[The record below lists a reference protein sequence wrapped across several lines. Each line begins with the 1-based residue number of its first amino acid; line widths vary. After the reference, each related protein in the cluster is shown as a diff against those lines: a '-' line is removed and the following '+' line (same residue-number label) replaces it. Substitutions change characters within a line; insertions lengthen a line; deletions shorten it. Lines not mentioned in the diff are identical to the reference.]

1 MEDKKVNTKLY
12 IPTNVKTRFEFI
24 RGFGINELIVTS
36 IVVAFLIG
44 IALIIY
50 SFTNELIVPV
60 LIVLLGA
67 AAMVIITAKDT
78 NNLSVLDMIKNML
91 EFAGMQINYEYKYF
105 DKWREKLLL
114 GLLRKKDKDIIT
126 SSAQQEIKILDIK
139 NNLIYTRDN
148 LIIAILKI
156 NSLNMQLFSKKELLN
171 KVKDITSELSTETKE
186 FKMTSIARPVD
197 VGSLIDFLRNIL
209 SNSTDSIQKRLL
221 RENIRETLNLTLVGD
236 AVERQNLL
244 IISENLSDNAE
255 KDIQKRAREIVQ
267 KFDNC
272 GMKLEILNDQ
282 YLIQV
287 CNSFTNMSVATKEDS
302 DYQDYIPHLVA

>member
-1 MEDKKVNTKLY
+1 MIL
-12 IPTNVKTRFEFI
+12 
-24 RGFGINELIVTS
+24 EL
-36 IVVAFLIG
+36 F
-44 IALIIY
+44 
-50 SFTNELIVPV
+50 
-60 LIVLLGA
+60 
-67 AAMVIITAKDT
+67 K
-78 NNLSVLDMIKNML
+78 
-91 EFAGMQINYEYKYF
+91 
-105 DKWREKLLL
+105 
-114 GLLRKKDKDIIT
+114 KKDKNIVRST
-126 SSAQQEIKILDIK
+126 AEQEINILDIK

-148 LIIAILKI
+148 LVIAILKI
-156 NSLNMQLFSKKELLN
+156 NSLNMQLFSKKELIN
-171 KVKDITSELSTETKE
+171 KIKDITSELSTETKE

-209 SNSTDSIQKRLL
+209 NNSTDSIQKRLL
-221 RENIRETLNLTLVGD
+221 RENIRETLNLTLIGD

-244 IISENLSDNAE
+244 IISEPLSDNAE
-255 KDIQKRAREIVQ
+255 QEIQKRAREIVQ

>member
-1 MEDKKVNTKLY
+1 MIL
-12 IPTNVKTRFEFI
+12 
-24 RGFGINELIVTS
+24 EL
-36 IVVAFLIG
+36 F
-44 IALIIY
+44 
-50 SFTNELIVPV
+50 
-60 LIVLLGA
+60 
-67 AAMVIITAKDT
+67 K
-78 NNLSVLDMIKNML
+78 
-91 EFAGMQINYEYKYF
+91 
-105 DKWREKLLL
+105 
-114 GLLRKKDKDIIT
+114 KKDKNIVRST
-126 SSAQQEIKILDIK
+126 AEQEINILDIK

-156 NSLNMQLFSKKELLN
+156 NSLNMQLFSKKELIN
-171 KVKDITSELSTETKE
+171 KIKDITSELSTETKE

-209 SNSTDSIQKRLL
+209 NNSTDSIQKRLL
-221 RENIRETLNLTLVGD
+221 RENIRETLNLTLIGD

-244 IISENLSDNAE
+244 IISEPLSDNAE
-255 KDIQKRAREIVQ
+255 QEIQKRAREIVQ

>member
-1 MEDKKVNTKLY
+1 ML
-12 IPTNVKTRFEFI
+12 
-24 RGFGINELIVTS
+24 FGL
-36 IVVAFLIG
+36 F
-44 IALIIY
+44 
-50 SFTNELIVPV
+50 
-60 LIVLLGA
+60 
-67 AAMVIITAKDT
+67 K
-78 NNLSVLDMIKNML
+78 
-91 EFAGMQINYEYKYF
+91 
-105 DKWREKLLL
+105 
-114 GLLRKKDKDIIT
+114 KKDKDT
-126 SSAQQEIKILDIK
+126 VLSTAQQEINILDIK

-156 NSLNMQLFSKKELLN
+156 NSLNMQLFSKKELIN
-171 KVKDITSELSTETKE
+171 KIKDITSELSTETKE

-209 SNSTDSIQKRLL
+209 NNSTDSIQKRLL

-244 IISENLSDNAE
+244 IISEVLSDNAE
-255 KDIQKRAREIVQ
+255 QEIQKRAREILQ

>member
-1 MEDKKVNTKLY
+1 MLFELFKKK
-12 IPTNVKTRFEFI
+12 E
-24 RGFGINELIVTS
+24 
-36 IVVAFLIG
+36 
-44 IALIIY
+44 
-50 SFTNELIVPV
+50 
-60 LIVLLGA
+60 
-67 AAMVIITAKDT
+67 KDT
-78 NNLSVLDMIKNML
+78 
-91 EFAGMQINYEYKYF
+91 
-105 DKWREKLLL
+105 
-114 GLLRKKDKDIIT
+114 IIST
-126 SSAQQEIKILDIK
+126 AQQEINILDIK

-148 LIIAILKI
+148 SIIAILKI
-156 NSLNMQLFSKKELLN
+156 NPLNMQLFSKKELLN

-209 SNSTDSIQKRLL
+209 SNTTDSIQKRLL
-221 RENIRETLNLTLVGD
+221 RENIRETLNLTLIGD

-255 KDIQKRAREIVQ
+255 QELQKRAREIVQ

>member
-1 MEDKKVNTKLY
+1 M
-12 IPTNVKTRFEFI
+12 
-24 RGFGINELIVTS
+24 FGL
-36 IVVAFLIG
+36 F
-44 IALIIY
+44 
-50 SFTNELIVPV
+50 
-60 LIVLLGA
+60 
-67 AAMVIITAKDT
+67 
-78 NNLSVLDMIKNML
+78 
-91 EFAGMQINYEYKYF
+91 
-105 DKWREKLLL
+105 
-114 GLLRKKDKDIIT
+114 KKDKDT
-126 SSAQQEIKILDIK
+126 VVSTAQQEINILDIK

-156 NSLNMQLFSKKELLN
+156 NSLNMQLFSKKEFKN
-171 KVKDITSELSTETKE
+171 KIKDITSELSTETKE

-209 SNSTDSIQKRLL
+209 NNSTDSIQKRLL

-244 IISENLSDNAE
+244 IISEVLSDNAE
-255 KDIQKRAREIVQ
+255 QEIQKRAREIVQ

>member
-1 MEDKKVNTKLY
+1 ML
-12 IPTNVKTRFEFI
+12 
-24 RGFGINELIVTS
+24 FGL
-36 IVVAFLIG
+36 FG
-44 IALIIY
+44 
-50 SFTNELIVPV
+50 
-60 LIVLLGA
+60 
-67 AAMVIITAKDT
+67 
-78 NNLSVLDMIKNML
+78 
-91 EFAGMQINYEYKYF
+91 
-105 DKWREKLLL
+105 
-114 GLLRKKDKDIIT
+114 KKDKDTIT
-126 SSAQQEIKILDIK
+126 TSAQQEINILDIK

-221 RENIRETLNLTLVGD
+221 RENIRETLNLTLIGD

>member
-1 MEDKKVNTKLY
+1 MIFGLFKKK
-12 IPTNVKTRFEFI
+12 E
-24 RGFGINELIVTS
+24 
-36 IVVAFLIG
+36 
-44 IALIIY
+44 
-50 SFTNELIVPV
+50 
-60 LIVLLGA
+60 
-67 AAMVIITAKDT
+67 
-78 NNLSVLDMIKNML
+78 
-91 EFAGMQINYEYKYF
+91 
-105 DKWREKLLL
+105 
-114 GLLRKKDKDIIT
+114 KDITT
-126 SSAQQEIKILDIK
+126 STAAQEINILDIK

-156 NSLNMQLFSKKELLN
+156 NSLNMQLFSKKELIN
-171 KVKDITSELSTETKE
+171 KIKDITSELSTETKE

-209 SNSTDSIQKRLL
+209 NNSTDSIQKRLL
-221 RENIRETLNLTLVGD
+221 RENYKNLEEKIKTGYSIVFLIKKDVDTDEIDYQTLNLTLIGD

-244 IISENLSDNAE
+244 IISEVLTDNAE
-255 KDIQKRAREIVQ
+255 QEIQKRARELVQ

-287 CNSFTNMSVATKEDS
+287 CNSFTNMNVATKEDS

>member
-1 MEDKKVNTKLY
+1 MIFGLFKKK
-12 IPTNVKTRFEFI
+12 E
-24 RGFGINELIVTS
+24 
-36 IVVAFLIG
+36 
-44 IALIIY
+44 
-50 SFTNELIVPV
+50 
-60 LIVLLGA
+60 
-67 AAMVIITAKDT
+67 
-78 NNLSVLDMIKNML
+78 
-91 EFAGMQINYEYKYF
+91 
-105 DKWREKLLL
+105 
-114 GLLRKKDKDIIT
+114 KDITT
-126 SSAQQEIKILDIK
+126 STAAQEINILDIK

-156 NSLNMQLFSKKELLN
+156 NSLNMQLFSKKELIN
-171 KVKDITSELSTETKE
+171 KIKDITSELSTETKE

-209 SNSTDSIQKRLL
+209 NNSTDSIQKRLL
-221 RENIRETLNLTLVGD
+221 RENIRETLNLTLIGD

-244 IISENLSDNAE
+244 IISEVLTDNAE
-255 KDIQKRAREIVQ
+255 QEIQKRARELVQ

-287 CNSFTNMSVATKEDS
+287 CNSFTNMNVATKEDS

>member
-1 MEDKKVNTKLY
+1 
-12 IPTNVKTRFEFI
+12 
-24 RGFGINELIVTS
+24 
-36 IVVAFLIG
+36 
-44 IALIIY
+44 
-50 SFTNELIVPV
+50 
-60 LIVLLGA
+60 
-67 AAMVIITAKDT
+67 
-78 NNLSVLDMIKNML
+78 MI
-91 EFAGMQINYEYKYF
+91 F
-105 DKWREKLLL
+105 
-114 GLLRKKDKDIIT
+114 GLLKKKEKDITT
-126 SSAQQEIKILDIK
+126 STAAQEINILDIK

-156 NSLNMQLFSKKELLN
+156 NSLNMQLFSKKELIN
-171 KVKDITSELSTETKE
+171 KIKDITSELSTETKE

-209 SNSTDSIQKRLL
+209 NNSTDSIQKRLL
-221 RENIRETLNLTLVGD
+221 RENIRETLNLTLIGD

-244 IISENLSDNAE
+244 IISEVLTDNAE
-255 KDIQKRAREIVQ
+255 QEIQKRARELVQ

-287 CNSFTNMSVATKEDS
+287 CNSFTNMNVATKEDS

>member
-1 MEDKKVNTKLY
+1 ML
-12 IPTNVKTRFEFI
+12 
-24 RGFGINELIVTS
+24 FG
-36 IVVAFLIG
+36 
-44 IALIIY
+44 
-50 SFTNELIVPV
+50 
-60 LIVLLGA
+60 LLG
-67 AAMVIITAKDT
+67 
-78 NNLSVLDMIKNML
+78 
-91 EFAGMQINYEYKYF
+91 
-105 DKWREKLLL
+105 
-114 GLLRKKDKDIIT
+114 KKDKDIIT
-126 SSAQQEIKILDIK
+126 SSAQQEINILDIK

-244 IISENLSDNAE
+244 IVSEVLNDNAE
-255 KDIQKRAREIVQ
+255 KEIQKRAREIVQ

>member
-1 MEDKKVNTKLY
+1 MIFGLFKKK
-12 IPTNVKTRFEFI
+12 E
-24 RGFGINELIVTS
+24 
-36 IVVAFLIG
+36 
-44 IALIIY
+44 
-50 SFTNELIVPV
+50 
-60 LIVLLGA
+60 
-67 AAMVIITAKDT
+67 
-78 NNLSVLDMIKNML
+78 
-91 EFAGMQINYEYKYF
+91 
-105 DKWREKLLL
+105 
-114 GLLRKKDKDIIT
+114 KDITT
-126 SSAQQEIKILDIK
+126 STAAQEINILDIK

-156 NSLNMQLFSKKELLN
+156 NSLNMQLFSKKELIN
-171 KVKDITSELSTETKE
+171 KIKDITSELSTETKE

-209 SNSTDSIQKRLL
+209 NNSTDSIQKRLL

-244 IISENLSDNAE
+244 IISEVLSDNAE
-255 KDIQKRAREIVQ
+255 QEIQKRAREIVQ

>member
-1 MEDKKVNTKLY
+1 MIL
-12 IPTNVKTRFEFI
+12 
-24 RGFGINELIVTS
+24 EL
-36 IVVAFLIG
+36 F
-44 IALIIY
+44 
-50 SFTNELIVPV
+50 
-60 LIVLLGA
+60 
-67 AAMVIITAKDT
+67 K
-78 NNLSVLDMIKNML
+78 
-91 EFAGMQINYEYKYF
+91 
-105 DKWREKLLL
+105 
-114 GLLRKKDKDIIT
+114 KKDKNIVRST
-126 SSAQQEIKILDIK
+126 AEQEINILDIK

-156 NSLNMQLFSKKELLN
+156 NSLNMQLFSKKELIN
-171 KVKDITSELSTETKE
+171 KIKDITSELSTETKE

-209 SNSTDSIQKRLL
+209 NNSTDSIQKRLL
-221 RENIRETLNLTLVGD
+221 RENIRETLNLTLIGD

-244 IISENLSDNAE
+244 IISEQLSDNAE
-255 KDIQKRAREIVQ
+255 QEIQKRAREIVQ

>member
-1 MEDKKVNTKLY
+1 M
-12 IPTNVKTRFEFI
+12 
-24 RGFGINELIVTS
+24 
-36 IVVAFLIG
+36 
-44 IALIIY
+44 
-50 SFTNELIVPV
+50 
-60 LIVLLGA
+60 
-67 AAMVIITAKDT
+67 
-78 NNLSVLDMIKNML
+78 
-91 EFAGMQINYEYKYF
+91 
-105 DKWREKLLL
+105 LL
-114 GLLRKKDKDIIT
+114 GLFKKKDKDT
-126 SSAQQEIKILDIK
+126 VLSTAQQEINILDIK

-156 NSLNMQLFSKKELLN
+156 NSLNMQLFSKKELKN
-171 KVKDITSELSTETKE
+171 KIKDITSELSTETKE

-209 SNSTDSIQKRLL
+209 NNSTDSIQKRLL

-244 IISENLSDNAE
+244 IISEVLSDNAE
-255 KDIQKRAREIVQ
+255 QEIQKRAREIVQ

>member
-1 MEDKKVNTKLY
+1 MIL
-12 IPTNVKTRFEFI
+12 
-24 RGFGINELIVTS
+24 EL
-36 IVVAFLIG
+36 F
-44 IALIIY
+44 
-50 SFTNELIVPV
+50 
-60 LIVLLGA
+60 
-67 AAMVIITAKDT
+67 K
-78 NNLSVLDMIKNML
+78 
-91 EFAGMQINYEYKYF
+91 
-105 DKWREKLLL
+105 
-114 GLLRKKDKDIIT
+114 KKDKNVVRST
-126 SSAQQEIKILDIK
+126 AEQEINILDIK

-148 LIIAILKI
+148 LVIAILKI
-156 NSLNMQLFSKKELLN
+156 NSLNMQLFSKKELIN
-171 KVKDITSELSTETKE
+171 KIKDITSELSTETKE

-209 SNSTDSIQKRLL
+209 NNSTDSIQKRLL
-221 RENIRETLNLTLVGD
+221 RENIRETLNLTLIGD

-244 IISENLSDNAE
+244 IISEPLSDNAE
-255 KDIQKRAREIVQ
+255 QEIQKRAREIVQ

>member
-1 MEDKKVNTKLY
+1 M
-12 IPTNVKTRFEFI
+12 
-24 RGFGINELIVTS
+24 FGL
-36 IVVAFLIG
+36 F
-44 IALIIY
+44 
-50 SFTNELIVPV
+50 
-60 LIVLLGA
+60 
-67 AAMVIITAKDT
+67 
-78 NNLSVLDMIKNML
+78 
-91 EFAGMQINYEYKYF
+91 
-105 DKWREKLLL
+105 
-114 GLLRKKDKDIIT
+114 KKDKDT
-126 SSAQQEIKILDIK
+126 VVSTAQQEINILDIK

-156 NSLNMQLFSKKELLN
+156 NSLNMQLFSKKELKN
-171 KVKDITSELSTETKE
+171 KIKDITSELSTETKE
-186 FKMTSIARPVD
+186 FKMTSIARSVD

-209 SNSTDSIQKRLL
+209 NNSTDSIQKRLL

-244 IISENLSDNAE
+244 IISEVLSDNAE
-255 KDIQKRAREIVQ
+255 QEIQKRAREIVQ

>member
-1 MEDKKVNTKLY
+1 M
-12 IPTNVKTRFEFI
+12 
-24 RGFGINELIVTS
+24 FGL
-36 IVVAFLIG
+36 F
-44 IALIIY
+44 
-50 SFTNELIVPV
+50 
-60 LIVLLGA
+60 
-67 AAMVIITAKDT
+67 K
-78 NNLSVLDMIKNML
+78 
-91 EFAGMQINYEYKYF
+91 
-105 DKWREKLLL
+105 
-114 GLLRKKDKDIIT
+114 KKDKDT
-126 SSAQQEIKILDIK
+126 VLSTAQQEINILDIK

-156 NSLNMQLFSKKELLN
+156 NSLNMQLFSKKELIN
-171 KVKDITSELSTETKE
+171 KIKDITSELSTETKE

-209 SNSTDSIQKRLL
+209 NNSTDSIQKRLL

-244 IISENLSDNAE
+244 IISEVLSDNAE
-255 KDIQKRAREIVQ
+255 QEIQKRAREIVQ

>member
-1 MEDKKVNTKLY
+1 MIL
-12 IPTNVKTRFEFI
+12 
-24 RGFGINELIVTS
+24 EL
-36 IVVAFLIG
+36 F
-44 IALIIY
+44 
-50 SFTNELIVPV
+50 
-60 LIVLLGA
+60 
-67 AAMVIITAKDT
+67 K
-78 NNLSVLDMIKNML
+78 
-91 EFAGMQINYEYKYF
+91 
-105 DKWREKLLL
+105 
-114 GLLRKKDKDIIT
+114 KKDKNVIT
-126 SSAQQEIKILDIK
+126 STAEQEINILDIK

-148 LIIAILKI
+148 LIITILKI
-156 NSLNMQLFSKKELLN
+156 NSLNMQLFSKKELIN
-171 KVKDITSELSTETKE
+171 KIKDITSELSTETKE

-209 SNSTDSIQKRLL
+209 NNSTDSIQKRLL
-221 RENIRETLNLTLVGD
+221 RENIRETLNLTLIGD

-244 IISENLSDNAE
+244 IISEQLSDNAE
-255 KDIQKRAREIVQ
+255 QEIQKRAREIVQ

>member
-1 MEDKKVNTKLY
+1 M
-12 IPTNVKTRFEFI
+12 
-24 RGFGINELIVTS
+24 FGL
-36 IVVAFLIG
+36 F
-44 IALIIY
+44 
-50 SFTNELIVPV
+50 
-60 LIVLLGA
+60 
-67 AAMVIITAKDT
+67 
-78 NNLSVLDMIKNML
+78 
-91 EFAGMQINYEYKYF
+91 
-105 DKWREKLLL
+105 
-114 GLLRKKDKDIIT
+114 KKDKDT
-126 SSAQQEIKILDIK
+126 VVSTAQQEINILDIK

-156 NSLNMQLFSKKELLN
+156 NSLNMQLFSKKELKN
-171 KVKDITSELSTETKE
+171 KIKDITSELSTETKE

-209 SNSTDSIQKRLL
+209 NNSTDSIQKRLL

-244 IISENLSDNAE
+244 IISEVLSDNAE
-255 KDIQKRAREIVQ
+255 QEIQKRAREIVQ

-287 CNSFTNMSVATKEDS
+287 CNSFTIKITFH
-302 DYQDYIPHLVA
+302 I

>member
-1 MEDKKVNTKLY
+1 M
-12 IPTNVKTRFEFI
+12 
-24 RGFGINELIVTS
+24 FGL
-36 IVVAFLIG
+36 F
-44 IALIIY
+44 
-50 SFTNELIVPV
+50 
-60 LIVLLGA
+60 
-67 AAMVIITAKDT
+67 
-78 NNLSVLDMIKNML
+78 
-91 EFAGMQINYEYKYF
+91 
-105 DKWREKLLL
+105 
-114 GLLRKKDKDIIT
+114 KKDKDT
-126 SSAQQEIKILDIK
+126 VVSTAQQEINILDIK

-156 NSLNMQLFSKKELLN
+156 NSLNMQLFSKKELKN
-171 KVKDITSELSTETKE
+171 KIKDITSELSTETKE

-209 SNSTDSIQKRLL
+209 NNSTDSIQKRLL
-221 RENIRETLNLTLVGD
+221 RENIRETLNLILVGD

-244 IISENLSDNAE
+244 IISEVLSDNAE
-255 KDIQKRAREIVQ
+255 QEIQKRAREIVQ

>member
-1 MEDKKVNTKLY
+1 M
-12 IPTNVKTRFEFI
+12 
-24 RGFGINELIVTS
+24 FGL
-36 IVVAFLIG
+36 F
-44 IALIIY
+44 
-50 SFTNELIVPV
+50 
-60 LIVLLGA
+60 
-67 AAMVIITAKDT
+67 
-78 NNLSVLDMIKNML
+78 
-91 EFAGMQINYEYKYF
+91 
-105 DKWREKLLL
+105 
-114 GLLRKKDKDIIT
+114 KKDKDT
-126 SSAQQEIKILDIK
+126 VVSTAQQEINILDIK

-156 NSLNMQLFSKKELLN
+156 NSLNMQLFSKKELKN
-171 KVKDITSELSTETKE
+171 KIKDITSELSTETNE

-209 SNSTDSIQKRLL
+209 NNSTDSIQKRLL

-244 IISENLSDNAE
+244 IISEVLSDNAE
-255 KDIQKRAREIVQ
+255 QEIQKRAREIVQ